1 MLKHHFLR
9 VVDRVDTLVSIRV
22 FCQVA
27 ELKSFVAAAD
37 RLSLSPAMASKHVM
51 QLEQRLSTRLLNRT
65 SRRVGLTEAGQVY
78 FDQVRPMLEQL
89 DEAEAVVSK
98 ATVIPRGTLKV
109 SAPVWFA
116 NPLFAGTL
124 AAYRARYPD
133 VVLDIDLSGRLVNLV
148 DEGFDLALR
157 VSAAPG
163 DGLIARPLPPVLM
176 QLVAAPSYLASAG
189 RPKTLAE
196 LDGHALLKYA
206 LFPARAITV
215 SGSDGEITLGF
226 KEVLVSG
233 NETLLHHAAVAG
245 MGMAVLPRWLMAD
258 DLAAGRLEAVLPE
271 ALTIKAPL
279 LAVYP
284 SRKYLSAKVRTF
296 IDFIAADPK
305 MKQASEGPAAAID
318 AISAGARKGRKMGA

>member
-1 MLKHHFLR
+1 M
-9 VVDRVDTLVSIRV
+9 DTLVSIRV

-27 ELKSFVAAAD
+27 ELKSFAAAAD

-78 FDQVRPMLEQL
+78 FDQVRPMLDQL

-133 VVLDIDLSGRLVNLV
+133 VVIDLDLSGRLVNLV
-148 DEGFDLALR
+148 EEGFDLALR
-157 VSAAPG
+157 VSATPG
-163 DGLIARPLPPVLM
+163 DGLIARPLAPVLM
-176 QLVAAPSYLASAG
+176 QLVASPTYLATAG
-189 RPKTLAE
+189 RPKAVTDLN
-196 LDGHALLKYA
+196 GHAMLKYA
-206 LFPARAITV
+206 LYPLRTITV
-215 SGSDGEITLGF
+215 PAPEGEVALTF
-226 KEVLVSG
+226 KDVLISG

-258 DLAAGRLEAVLPE
+258 DLAAGRLEPVLPE
-271 ALTIKAPL
+271 LLTIKAPL
-279 LAVYP
+279 MAVYP

-296 IDFIAADPK
+296 IDFIAADPL
-305 MKQASEGPAAAID
+305 MKQASDGPAAAID
-318 AISAGARKGRKMGA
+318 PVAAQARKGRKRGA

>member
-1 MLKHHFLR
+1 M
-9 VVDRVDTLVSIRV
+9 DTLVSIRV

-27 ELKSFVAAAD
+27 ELKSFAAAAD
-37 RLSLSPAMASKHVM
+37 RLGLSAAMASKHVM

-78 FDQVRPMLEQL
+78 FDQVRPMLESL
-89 DEAEAVVSK
+89 DEVEAVVSK

-133 VVLDIDLSGRLVNLV
+133 VVIDLDLSGRLVNLV

-157 VSAAPG
+157 VSATPG
-163 DGLIARPLPPVLM
+163 DGLIARPLSPVLM
-176 QLVAAPSYLASAG
+176 QLVAAPSYLAAAG
-189 RPKTLAE
+189 RPKAVADLN
-196 LDGHALLKYA
+196 GHAMLKYA
-206 LFPARAITV
+206 LYPLRAMILPTV
-215 SGSDGEITLGF
+215 DGEVTVNF
-226 KEVLVSG
+226 NEVLISA

-258 DLAAGRLEAVLPE
+258 DLASGRLETVLPE
-271 ALTIKAPL
+271 MLTIKAPL
-279 LAVYP
+279 MAVYP

-296 IDFIAADPK
+296 IDFIAADPL
-305 MKQASEGPAAAID
+305 MKQASDGPLAAID
-318 AISAGARKGRKMGA
+318 PTAAGMRKGRKAGS

>member
-1 MLKHHFLR
+1 M
-9 VVDRVDTLVSIRV
+9 DTLVSIRV

-27 ELKSFVAAAD
+27 ELKSFAAAAD
-37 RLSLSPAMASKHVM
+37 RLGLSPAMASKHVM

-78 FDQVRPMLEQL
+78 FDQVRPMLESL
-89 DEAEAVVSK
+89 DEVEAVVSK

-133 VVLDIDLSGRLVNLV
+133 VVIDLDLSGRLVNLV

-163 DGLIARPLPPVLM
+163 DGLIARPLTPVLM
-176 QLVAAPSYLASAG
+176 QLVAAPSYLAAAG
-189 RPKTLAE
+189 RPKAVADLN
-196 LDGHALLKYA
+196 GHAMLKYA
-206 LFPARAITV
+206 LYPLRTITL
-215 SGSDGEITLGF
+215 SSPDGEVALAF
-226 KEVLVSG
+226 KDVLISG

-245 MGMAVLPRWLMAD
+245 MGMAVLPRWL
-258 DLAAGRLEAVLPE
+258 
-271 ALTIKAPL
+271 
-279 LAVYP
+279 
-284 SRKYLSAKVRTF
+284 
-296 IDFIAADPK
+296 
-305 MKQASEGPAAAID
+305 
-318 AISAGARKGRKMGA
+318 

>member
-1 MLKHHFLR
+1 M
-9 VVDRVDTLVSIRV
+9 DTLVSIRV
-22 FCQVA
+22 FCQVT

-37 RLSLSPAMASKHVM
+37 RLNMSPAMASKHVM

-78 FDQVRPMLEQL
+78 FDQVRPMLDQL
-89 DEAEAVVSK
+89 DEAEAVVSR

-116 NPLFAGTL
+116 NPLFAGML
-124 AAYRARYPD
+124 AAYRARHPD
-133 VVLDIDLSGRLVNLV
+133 VVLDLDLSGRLVNLV
-148 DEGFDLALR
+148 EEGFDLALR

-163 DGLIARPLPPVLM
+163 DGLIARPLPPILM
-176 QLVAAPSYLASAG
+176 QLVAAPSYLAAAG
-189 RPKTLAE
+189 RPKAVTDLN
-196 LDGHALLKYA
+196 GHAMLKYA
-206 LFPARAITV
+206 LYPLRSVIVPTP
-215 SGSDGEITLGF
+215 DGEVAISF
-226 KEVLVSG
+226 NEVLISG

-258 DLAAGRLEAVLPE
+258 DLAAGRLETVLPE
-271 ALTIKAPL
+271 AMTIRAPL

-296 IDFIAADPK
+296 IDFIAADPL

-318 AISAGARKGRKMGA
+318 AISAGTGKGRKAGA